1 MATPPTPLEAVG
13 VIAARLRIRLPDDV
27 WIADVSQANP
37 KATFR
42 LLSGI
47 RAGATAVELGEVTT
61 DDPATVGD
69 AIATHPSV
77 TAYEELERTTD
88 RVLAKYETTDTA
100 LYEFVAESGLPIEY
114 PVTAE
119 NGWYEFDLT
128 GSRAEF
134 DRFQA
139 AIEDAGRQYELLSLV
154 HSTDPAGLLTDRQRD
169 VLTAALRAGYF
180 ELPRDCTLADVA
192 AALDIDKSTASRVLR
207 RGQTRIVKWFLT
219 TATAQPPRSTDRQ

>member
-1 MATPPTPLEAVG
+1 MATAPILPEAVD
-13 VIAARLRIRLPDDV
+13 VIAARLRIRLPDDI

-37 KATFR
+37 SATFR

-61 DDPATVGD
+61 DDPATASD
-69 AIATHPSV
+69 AIATHSSV
-77 TAYEELERTTD
+77 TAYEELERTAD

-128 GSRAEF
+128 GSRTEF
-134 DRFQA
+134 DRFRA

-154 HSTDPAGLLTDRQRD
+154 HSTEPSGILTERQRD
-169 VLTAALRAGYF
+169 VLMAALRAGYF

-192 AALDIDKSTASRVLR
+192 ATLDIDKSTASRVLR

-219 TATAQPPRSTDRQ
+219 TAGTQSSQSPERR

>member
-1 MATPPTPLEAVG
+1 MATPPVLPEAVG
-13 VIAARLRIRLPDDV
+13 VIAARFRIRLPDDI
-27 WIADVSQANP
+27 WIADVSRANP
-37 KATFR
+37 QATFR

-47 RAGATAVELGEVTT
+47 RAARTAIELGEVST
-61 DDPATVGD
+61 DDPAAAGD

-77 TAYEELERTTD
+77 TAYEELERTAD
-88 RVLAKYETTDTA
+88 RVLAKYETTDTE
-100 LYEFVAESGLPIEY
+100 LYQFVAESGLPIEY

-139 AIEDAGRQYELLSLV
+139 AIEDADRQYELLSLV
-154 HSTDPAGLLTDRQRD
+154 HSTDPAGLLTERQRD

-180 ELPRDCTLADVA
+180 ELPRDCTLADLA
-192 AALDIDKSTASRVLR
+192 ATLDIDKSTASRVLR

-219 TATAQPPRSTDRQ
+219 AAASQSPERR